1 MSPCLS
7 PCIYRYRVKNK
18 YELLIVW
25 PLPPKYLYHR
35 LHCTVLTSCGAGDWT
50 YDFLCAG
57 KAPSTSCFSG
67 GILCIVFKSPTPC
80 YSPLLSPTFIA
91 HLFFFIPSRPSS
103 KISSSQQAWVVAHIF
118 LFVLFFETWFLWF
131 WSLASH
137 ASAPNLTVR
146 KDTAQS
152 WWGRYGGRSMR
163 HLVMLCLHEE
173 RRHTGNLLFLLAHF
187 LQQSSTS

>member
-1 MSPCLS
+1 MVLVTEPTTSCVLEKHPPPPASLGEFYVLFLS
-7 PCIYRYRVKNK
+7 PPHS
-18 YELLIVW
+18 LL
-25 PLPPKYLYHR
+25 
-35 LHCTVLTSCGAGDWT
+35 
-50 YDFLCAG
+50 F
-57 KAPSTSCFSG
+57 
-67 GILCIVFKSPTPC
+67 
-80 YSPLLSPTFIA
+80 PLLSPTFIT

-152 WWGRYGGRSMR
+152 WWGRYDGRSMR